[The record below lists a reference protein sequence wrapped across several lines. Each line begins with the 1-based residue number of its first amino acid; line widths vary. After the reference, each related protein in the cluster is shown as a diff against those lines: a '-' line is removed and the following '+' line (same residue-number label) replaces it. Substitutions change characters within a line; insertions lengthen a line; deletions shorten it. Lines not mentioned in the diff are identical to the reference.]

1 LFKKL
6 LGVAAASAASVLVL
20 AGCAGGSTATPTDTS
35 TPTDSETAVAGG
47 LIGVSMP
54 TQSSTRWIS
63 DGESIKAEM
72 EAQGFEVDLQFA
84 EDDIPTQVA
93 QLEAMLTKG
102 AKALIIAAIDGTQ
115 LTDVLQAAADAGVPV
130 IAYDRLIRDSENVDY
145 YATFDNFKVGVQQAT
160 SLLVGMGVYASEEST
175 SADGPNAA
183 GPWNIELVAG
193 SLDDNNAFF
202 FFDGA
207 MSVLQP
213 LIDSGV
219 LVVKS
224 GQTAIEQVA
233 TLRWDGAVAQDRM
246 EDILV
251 SSYADG
257 SKVHGVLS
265 PYDGL
270 SRGIIAALVDAGYT
284 ADDLPTIT
292 GQDAEVLSVK
302 SMLAGEQY
310 STIFKDTRE
319 LAKVASAMAIAILN
333 GTEPEVNDTTTYDNG
348 VKVVPSF
355 LLTPYIVTV
364 DNYQELLIDSG
375 YIAEADLGAWTLFG
389 AYCPRTQMET
399 PMWAT
404 CWPPIA
410 ATPWFRLP
418 AAWWPLSA
426 FRIWW
431 WSKPPMLC

>member
-6 LGVAAASAASVLVL
+6 LGAAALTSAAALVL
-20 AGCAGGSTATPTDTS
+20 AGCAGGGATPAADSAGGDSAS
-35 TPTDSETAVAGG
+35 TEAVAGG

-63 DGESIKAEM
+63 DGENIKELM
-72 EAQGFEVDLQFA
+72 EAEGFDVDLQYA

-102 AKALIIAAIDGTQ
+102 AKARIIAAIDGTQ
-115 LTDVLQAAADAGVPV
+115 LTDVLQAAADSGVPV

-145 YATFDNFKVGVQQAT
+145 YATFDNFQVGVQQAT
-160 SLLVGMGVYASEEST
+160 SLLVGMGVYASEDST

-183 GPWNIELVAG
+183 GPWNVELFAG

-202 FFDGA
+202 FFNGA

-213 LIDSGV
+213 LIDEGV

-224 GQTAIEQVA
+224 GQTDIEQVA
-233 TLRWDGAVAQDRM
+233 TLRWDGAVAQKRM
-246 EDILV
+246 EDLLV
-251 SSYADG
+251 GNYAGDT
-257 SKVHGVLS
+257 VHGVLS

-270 SRGIIAALVDAGYT
+270 SRGIIAALVDGGYT
-284 ADDLPTIT
+284 ADNLPTIT
-292 GQDAEVLSVK
+292 GQDAEVLSVQ

-319 LAKVASAMAIAILN
+319 LAGVASDMAIAILN
-333 GTEPEVNDTTTYDNG
+333 GEEPEVNDTETYDNG
-348 VKVVPSF
+348 VKVVPSY

-364 DNYQELLIDSG
+364 DNYEALLIDSG
-375 YIAEADLGAWTLFG
+375 YIDPADLG
-389 AYCPRTQMET
+389 
-399 PMWAT
+399 
-404 CWPPIA
+404 
-410 ATPWFRLP
+410 
-418 AAWWPLSA
+418 
-426 FRIWW
+426 
-431 WSKPPMLC
+431 